1 MIAFDASAV
10 LAFIFKE
17 PGHEQAAALIDDC
30 CLSAVNLSEVL
41 GRLVR
46 DGHDSQTMLVS
57 LAETNILVVDFDAEQ
72 ASLAADLL
80 PKSRPLGLSLGD
92 RACLALALA
101 RGVPAV
107 TADRAWTGA
116 DFGVEVR
123 VIR

>member
-10 LAFIFKE
+10 LAFMFKE
-17 PGHEQAAALIDDC
+17 PGYEQAAALIGDS
-30 CLSAVNLSEVL
+30 CLSTVNLSEVL

-46 DGHDSQTMLVS
+46 DGHDSQTFLDS

-72 ASLAADLL
+72 AKLAADLL
-80 PKSRPLGLSLGD
+80 PRSRPLGLSLGD

-101 RGVPAV
+101 RGIPAV

-116 DFGVEVR
+116 DLGVEVR